1 MAISTFDEL
10 VTSIIKWS
18 HRTDLDLLIPD
29 FIILAETEMYNNE
42 GWQLETRDMGITSTA
57 VTSGKRLELP
67 PGFEKARSV
76 RLETGN
82 GLTDVQ
88 YQAPS
93 QLLSLPST
101 GRPRFF
107 TVIGD
112 QIEFDRTPD
121 TDYTIEVQYYR
132 KPNPLTSA
140 NQTNSVLT
148 EHPNIYLFGALHQV
162 FMHTEDDN
170 EATKWFAKMQS
181 VIRGANKA
189 AKKRRYGP
197 ALSMRIEGVTP

>member
-10 VTSIIKWS
+10 VTAVIKWS
-18 HRTDLDLLIPD
+18 HRSDIDLLIPD
-29 FIILAETEMYNNE
+29 FIVLAETEMYNNE

-57 VTSGKRLELP
+57 TTDGKRLELP
-67 PGFEKARSV
+67 PNFEKARSV
-76 RLETGN
+76 RLQTGN
-82 GLTDVQ
+82 GLCDVK

-93 QLLSLPST
+93 QLLSQPAT

-112 QIEFDRTPD
+112 QIEFDRVPD
-121 TDYTIEVQYYR
+121 SDYTIEVQYYK
-132 KPNPLTSA
+132 KPDPISPT

-162 FMHTEDDN
+162 FMYSEDDQ
-170 EATKWFAKMQS
+170 EVVKWFSKMQS

-189 AKKRRYGP
+189 AKKRRFGP
-197 ALSMRIEGVTP
+197 APAMRVEGATP